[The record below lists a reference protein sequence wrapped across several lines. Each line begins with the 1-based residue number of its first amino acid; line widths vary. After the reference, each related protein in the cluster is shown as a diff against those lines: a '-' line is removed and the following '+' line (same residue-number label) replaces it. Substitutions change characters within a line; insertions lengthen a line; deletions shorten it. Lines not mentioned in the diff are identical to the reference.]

1 MVLKSQRMVN
11 RTLRQAD
18 YHLSCQEHQKNM
30 RKAAWR
36 GCVRELVQFNAE
48 MFPLLECFSPLLH
61 DNGAIVEKMSI
72 SGYVK

>member
-1 MVLKSQRMVN
+1 
-11 RTLRQAD
+11 
-18 YHLSCQEHQKNM
+18 M